1 MGTFILGFIIGFFLM
16 LWMVDSAMPYIIKE
30 EQDKIKKQL
39 FTECIKN
46 IEYGEKY
53 GYNGD

>member
-1 MGTFILGFIIGFFLM
+1 MATFILGFIIGFFLM

-39 FTECIKN
+39 CTECIKN